1 MLFRSSLSG
10 YINAMPEERFLATHM
25 HELLTFLTYKNV
37 LTIMTLAQHGVLGE
51 HVLSPVDL
59 SYLADT
65 VILIRYFEAFGAV
78 RRALSVVKKRSGPH
92 EVLIREMLI
101 RDGRGISLGEPLTRF
116 QGVLTGRPT
125 FTGEEP
131 MLDNTAKPRV

>member
-1 MLFRSSLSG
+1 M
-10 YINAMPEERFLATHM
+10 
-25 HELLTFLTYKNV
+25 
-37 LTIMTLAQHGVLGE
+37 
-51 HVLSPVDL
+51 LSPVDL

-65 VILIRYFEAFGAV
+65 VILIRYFEAFGAI
-78 RRALSVVKKRSGPH
+78 RRAISVVKKRSGPH

-101 RDGRGISLGEPLTRF
+101 RDGQGIALGEPLRRF

-131 MLDNTAKPRV
+131 IVDNAAKPQV